1 MLHDLNSFI
10 LLRLLLAAFLGGLIG
25 LERQLRR
32 KPAGI
37 RTNMLICFGAA
48 LFTIISY
55 EMAGEVTGDHT
66 RIAAQIIP
74 GIGFIG
80 AGVVIRDR
88 GAVLGITSAATI
100 FVMASIG
107 MAVGAGMLAT
117 AIFATLMVLVALVAL
132 GYIEDR
138 LGLQTRLMTF
148 QLIAAANADL
158 LVPAHRIVEGEKVEA
173 RRWQTQ
179 QIGDEL
185 FVDFDAEVSHHQER
199 ALFHKICR
207 AQRQSRGAAAC
218 ARETHSLRL
227 FPFTTG
233 TITARLCAAT
243 PRRSTIAAPCNISPK
258 CGPTN
263 HRPRESELTSVRRD
277 AINSWAL
284 FRGLAGVWIV
294 SLVRLSQ

>member
-117 AIFATLMVLVALVAL
+117 AIFATLTVLVALVAL

-199 ALFHKICR
+199 ALFTKFAALNAKVEARPLR
-207 AQRQSRGAAAC
+207 A
-218 ARETHSLRL
+218 
-227 FPFTTG
+227 
-233 TITARLCAAT
+233 
-243 PRRSTIAAPCNISPK
+243 
-258 CGPTN
+258 
-263 HRPRESELTSVRRD
+263 
-277 AINSWAL
+277 
-284 FRGLAGVWIV
+284 
-294 SLVRLSQ
+294 

>member
-1 MLHDLNSFI
+1 MENRHTTSARLPVESLRAEHGGGIAMLHDLNSYI
-10 LLRLLLAAFLGGLIG
+10 LLRLMLAAFLGGLIG

-55 EMAGEVTGDHT
+55 EMAGTVGGDHT

-117 AIFATLMVLVALVAL
+117 AIFSTLMVLVALVAL
-132 GYIEDR
+132 GYLEDR

-148 QLIAAANADL
+148 QLIAPANSDL
-158 LVPAHRIVEGEKVEA
+158 LVPAHRIAEAAKIEA
-173 RRWQTQ
+173 RRWQTHTTDDRL
-179 QIGDEL
+179 I
-185 FVDFDAEVSHHQER
+185 VDFEAEVTYHQER
-199 ALFHKICR
+199 ELFTKFAALNAKVEARPSR
-207 AQRQSRGAAAC
+207 A
-218 ARETHSLRL
+218 
-227 FPFTTG
+227 
-233 TITARLCAAT
+233 
-243 PRRSTIAAPCNISPK
+243 
-258 CGPTN
+258 
-263 HRPRESELTSVRRD
+263 
-277 AINSWAL
+277 
-284 FRGLAGVWIV
+284 
-294 SLVRLSQ
+294 

>member
-1 MLHDLNSFI
+1 MNWQHISGLLQSEMASGIAMTTLARLMLASI
-10 LLRLLLAAFLGGLIG
+10 LGGIIG
-25 LERQLRR
+25 LERELKNR
-32 KPAGI
+32 PAGL
-37 RTNMLICFGAA
+37 RTNMFICFGAA

-179 QIGDEL
+179 QIDDEL
-185 FVDFDAEVSHHQER
+185 FVDFDAAVSHHQER
-199 ALFHKICR
+199 ALFTKFAALNAKVEARPLR
-207 AQRQSRGAAAC
+207 A
-218 ARETHSLRL
+218 
-227 FPFTTG
+227 
-233 TITARLCAAT
+233 
-243 PRRSTIAAPCNISPK
+243 
-258 CGPTN
+258 
-263 HRPRESELTSVRRD
+263 
-277 AINSWAL
+277 
-284 FRGLAGVWIV
+284 
-294 SLVRLSQ
+294 

>member
-1 MLHDLNSFI
+1 MLHDLNTFI
-10 LLRLLLAAFLGGLIG
+10 LLRLVLAAFLGGLIG

-55 EMAGEVTGDHT
+55 EMAGTVGGDHT

-117 AIFATLMVLVALVAL
+117 AIFATLMVLVALVA
-132 GYIEDR
+132 I
-138 LGLQTRLMTF
+138 GLPGRSPGL
-148 QLIAAANADL
+148 ANAADDVSIDGSSEL
-158 LVPAHRIVEGEKVEA
+158 RSARSGASHR
-173 RRWQTQ
+173 RR
-179 QIGDEL
+179 
-185 FVDFDAEVSHHQER
+185 
-199 ALFHKICR
+199 
-207 AQRQSRGAAAC
+207 
-218 ARETHSLRL
+218 
-227 FPFTTG
+227 
-233 TITARLCAAT
+233 T
-243 PRRSTIAAPCNISPK
+243 PRSRHAAGRRTK
-258 CGPTN
+258 LTTN
-263 HRPRESELTSVRRD
+263 
-277 AINSWAL
+277 
-284 FRGLAGVWIV
+284 
-294 SLVRLSQ
+294 